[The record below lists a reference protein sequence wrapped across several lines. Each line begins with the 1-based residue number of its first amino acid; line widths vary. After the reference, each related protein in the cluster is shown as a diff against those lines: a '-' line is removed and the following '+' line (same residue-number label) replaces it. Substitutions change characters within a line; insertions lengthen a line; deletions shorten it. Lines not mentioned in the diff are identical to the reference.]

1 MSDMKSFD
9 IGDFIPTVTE
19 KTTIQN
25 MVERF
30 KMRRKERR
38 LSQKTLAQTSGVSY
52 ASIRRFERT
61 GEISLRSLVKLANAI
76 GCLSDFEE
84 LFKHEIILS
93 VKEYKK

>member
-1 MSDMKSFD
+1 MKNFD

-19 KTTIQN
+19 KATIEN
-25 MVERF
+25 LVERF
-30 KMRRKERR
+30 KARRKERK
-38 LSQKTLAQTSGVSY
+38 LSQKALAQASGVSY

-84 LFKHEIILS
+84 LFKHEIVLS
-93 VKEYKK
+93 VKEYRK

>member
-1 MSDMKSFD
+1 MKSFD
-9 IGDFIPTVTE
+9 IGDFVPTLTE
-19 KTTIQN
+19 KATIDN
-25 MVERF
+25 LTERF
-30 KMRRKERR
+30 KNRRKERK
-38 LSQKTLAQTSGVSY
+38 LSQKALAQSSGVSY

-84 LFKHEIILS
+84 LFRHEIILS

>member
-1 MSDMKSFD
+1 MKSFD
-9 IGDFIPTVTE
+9 IGDFVPTVTE
-19 KTTIQN
+19 KATIEN
-25 MVERF
+25 LVERF
-30 KMRRKERR
+30 KARRKERK
-38 LSQKTLAQTSGVSY
+38 LSQKALAQASGVSY
-52 ASIRRFERT
+52 ASIKRFEQT

>member
-1 MSDMKSFD
+1 MKNFD
-9 IGDFIPTVTE
+9 ISDFVPTVTE
-19 KTTIQN
+19 KATIDDL
-25 MVERF
+25 VERF
-30 KMRRKERR
+30 KARRKERK
-38 LSQKTLAQTSGVSY
+38 LSQKALAQASGVSY
-52 ASIRRFERT
+52 ASLRRFEQT

>member
-1 MSDMKSFD
+1 MKSFD
-9 IGDFIPTVTE
+9 IGDFVPTVTE
-19 KTTIQN
+19 KATIEN
-25 MVERF
+25 LVERF
-30 KMRRKERR
+30 KARRKERK
-38 LSQKTLAQTSGVSY
+38 LSQKALAQSSGVSY
-52 ASIRRFERT
+52 ASIKRFEQT

>member
-1 MSDMKSFD
+1 MKSFD
-9 IGDFIPTVTE
+9 IGDFVPTVTE
-19 KTTIQN
+19 KATIEN
-25 MVERF
+25 LVERF
-30 KMRRKERR
+30 KARRKERK
-38 LSQKTLAQTSGVSY
+38 LSQKVLAQSSGVSY
-52 ASIRRFERT
+52 ASIKRFEQT

>member
-1 MSDMKSFD
+1 MKPFD
-9 IGDFIPTVTE
+9 ISDFVPTVTE
-19 KTTIQN
+19 KATIESLA
-25 MVERF
+25 ERF
-30 KMRRKERR
+30 KSRRKERK
-38 LSQKTLAQTSGVSY
+38 LSQKALAQSSGVSY

-61 GEISLRSLVKLANAI
+61 GEISLRSLVKLANAV

>member
-1 MSDMKSFD
+1 MKNFD
-9 IGDFIPTVTE
+9 ISNFVPTVTE
-19 KTTIQN
+19 KATIDDLT
-25 MVERF
+25 ERF
-30 KMRRKERR
+30 KKRRKERK
-38 LSQKTLAQTSGVSY
+38 LSQKALAQSSGVSY
-52 ASIRRFERT
+52 ASLRRFEQT

>member
-1 MSDMKSFD
+1 MKNFD
-9 IGDFIPTVTE
+9 ISDFVPTITE
-19 KTTIQN
+19 KSTIDDLT
-25 MVERF
+25 ERF
-30 KMRRKERR
+30 KKRRKERKI
-38 LSQKTLAQTSGVSY
+38 SQKALAQASGVSY
-52 ASIRRFERT
+52 ASLRRFEQT

>member
-1 MSDMKSFD
+1 MKSFD
-9 IGDFIPTVTE
+9 IGDFIPTITE
-19 KTTIQN
+19 KATIDN
-25 MVERF
+25 LVERF
-30 KMRRKERR
+30 KARRNERK
-38 LSQKTLAQTSGVSY
+38 LSQKTLAQASGVSY
-52 ASIRRFERT
+52 ASVRRFEQT

>member
-1 MSDMKSFD
+1 MKDFD
-9 IGDFIPTVTE
+9 IGDFVPTITE
-19 KTTIQN
+19 KATIDN
-25 MVERF
+25 LVERF
-30 KMRRKERR
+30 KARRKERK
-38 LSQKTLAQTSGVSY
+38 LSQKMLAQTSGVSY
-52 ASIRRFERT
+52 ASIRRFEQT

>member
-1 MSDMKSFD
+1 MKNFD
-9 IGDFIPTVTE
+9 IGDFISTVTE
-19 KTTIQN
+19 KATIEN
-25 MVERF
+25 LVERF
-30 KMRRKERR
+30 KARRKERK
-38 LSQKTLAQTSGVSY
+38 LSQKALAQSSGVSY

-76 GCLSDFEE
+76 SCLSDFKE